1 MILFSYT
8 RRYYIGFLFDKKK
21 KNKQDTARD
30 DYSQEDLSKRVE
42 EIKREQE
49 REIEE
54 TKRRVREA
62 DAMNRDSIKRMNAI
76 LNGPAAQTL
85 RASEWD
91 HLIEILGRN
100 QSSST
105 EQALI
110 ATEDKRLR
118 GEIPESE
125 KIEKKEAI
133 KHESET
139 EELHV
144 KEQPK
149 YVSDFLDD
157 KLSLLVEAAKNV
169 NDSPEF
175 TNQFYGV
182 LKEFGHYGYGTDCYP
197 SLWTALDIAKG
208 LRSLRDS
215 GINIDLVLLSQAEKN
230 KRAKDVRKR
239 QDADYADELGQ
250 MLDDK
255 ATGKVESKDTK
266 QL

>member
-1 MILFSYT
+1 M
-8 RRYYIGFLFDKKK
+8 GFLFDKKK

-49 REIEE
+49 REIEDV
-54 TKRRVREA
+54 KRRAMET
-62 DAMNRDSIKRMNAI
+62 DAMISDSIKKMNAI
-76 LNGPAAQTL
+76 LNGPAAQAI

-91 HLIEILGRN
+91 HLIEILKRN

-105 EQALI
+105 EQVLI
-110 ATEDKRLR
+110 ARHR
-118 GEIPESE
+118 GEISESE

-139 EELHV
+139 EELPV

-149 YVSDFLDD
+149 YVADFLDD
-157 KLSLLVEAAKNV
+157 KLFIGVQAV
-169 NDSPEF
+169 RGVDDSPEF
-175 TNQFYGV
+175 ANQLYGV

-197 SLWTALDIAKG
+197 SIEG
-208 LRSLRDS
+208 LRYSAINLKSLRDS
-215 GINIDLVLLSQAEKN
+215 GANLYIDAALLSQAEEN

-239 QDADYADELGQ
+239 QDADYASELGQ

-255 ATGKVESKDTK
+255 ATGKVESRDTK